1 MESIWMGIAPGPTST
16 RVIAMAGPGDTILK
30 AQLATDPRHPRALA
44 TLLEAIALWQGHPVR
59 AALCADARGLSCD
72 SNICREAFS
81 DDGGALYSVVWVP
94 AGAHRR
100 RRHRLH
106 GLGSFHDLE
115 RLVVSEVA
123 R

>member
-1 MESIWMGIAPGPTST
+1 
-16 RVIAMAGPGDTILK
+16 L
-30 AQLATDPRHPRALA
+30 
-44 TLLEAIALWQGHPVR
+44 
-59 AALCADARGLSCD
+59 
-72 SNICREAFS
+72 

-106 GLGSFHDLE
+106 GLGSFLDLE
-115 RLVVSEVA
+115 RLVISEVA